1 MKKLFFAAIIAV
13 FAMTSVNAQT
23 FGVKAGL
30 NLANLTGDID
40 NNKALTSFHVGAVA
54 EFEISD
60 EFSFQPELVYS
71 AQGTHIKYSE
81 DLGGGNSYDA
91 DYKVNL
97 SYLNLPLMGKY
108 EVSEGISLLAGPQ
121 IGFLMSAKSD
131 GNDIKDSMK
140 GIDFGVNLGAAY
152 ELESGM
158 FFDLRYNIGLSNI
171 ADSNNVTIKNSVL
184 SVSLGYKF
192 N

>member
-71 AQGTHIKYSE
+71 AQGTHFKYSE
-81 DLGGGNSYDA
+81 DLGGGNSIDV
-91 DYKVNL
+91 DYKTNL
-97 SYLNLPLMGKY
+97 SYLNLPLMAKY